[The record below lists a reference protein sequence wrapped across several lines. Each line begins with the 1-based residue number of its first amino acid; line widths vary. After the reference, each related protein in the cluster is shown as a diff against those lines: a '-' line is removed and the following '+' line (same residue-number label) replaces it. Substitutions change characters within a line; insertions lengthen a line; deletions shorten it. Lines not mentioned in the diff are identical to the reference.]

1 MFDYQDVGVGL
12 WPGEGTEVE
21 ALLQAEDR
29 LSHELICL
37 ALADGWVD
45 SPRHVLPDDLEVI
58 PPGPYL
64 AAVVSSVDR
73 SRLNGHDVVRL
84 MQAEARMSSHHEAGK
99 YEAMSEV
106 AFSSPGDADS
116 PVERGFEEMEYAAV
130 EVAAALTLTR
140 RSSEGEL
147 NRAVSLTGRLYRVLQ
162 ALSRGEIDLAK
173 VRVFDQQLGHLPDG
187 SVDEVL
193 DRVLEQASGLT
204 TGQLRARVARLVL
217 ETDSDGAKSSFRE
230 GLGERKVSTYAN
242 PDLTGNFMISSA
254 DPAALAAA
262 RRHVEETARHIR
274 SIDDT
279 GRTLDQIRADV
290 ALDLLSGKCGH
301 YRHANT
307 VGAGRTNVT
316 VSAETLARLSDQPGE
331 LDGYGPVVAEIARK
345 TVRENIDGEWVFT
358 VTDQGR
364 PVATG
369 TLSRRPTA
377 DQRRRAE
384 ADYPSCVMVGC
395 RQPAHQ
401 CDLDHRKPVSEGG
414 PTHND
419 NLGPLCR
426 HHHLVKHHSRWR
438 VRRLHN
444 GDHQW
449 TSPLGH
455 TYTRKRDPPD

>member
-1 MFDYQDVGVGL
+1 MFDYQGVGVGL

-29 LSHELICL
+29 LSYELTCL
-37 ALADGWVD
+37 ALADGWVE
-45 SPRHVLPDDLEVI
+45 PNRHVLPDDLEVV

-84 MQAEARMSSHHEAGK
+84 MQTEARMSSHHEAGK

-140 RSSEGEL
+140 RSSEGAL

-162 ALSRGEIDLAK
+162 AWSRGEIDLAK
-173 VRVFDQQLGHLPDG
+173 VRVLDQCLGHLPAET
-187 SVDEVL
+187 VDCVL
-193 DRVLEQASGLT
+193 DQVLDDAGFLT
-204 TGQLRARVARLVL
+204 TGQLRARLSRLVM
-217 ETDSDGAKSSFRE
+217 EADPDGSKSSFEE
-230 GLGERKVSTYAN
+230 GLAERKVVVTSN
-242 PDLTGNFMISSA
+242 PDHTANFNISSGRPQ
-254 DPAALAAA
+254 DVAAA
-262 RRHVEETARHIR
+262 REVVEDLARR
-274 SIDDT
+274 LNTRDEP
-279 GRTLDQIRADV
+279 RTLDQLRSDV
-290 ALDLLSGKCGH
+290 ALDLLSGRCGH
-301 YRHANT
+301 SQHTGHAGGSGT
-307 VGAGRTNVT
+307 VHVT
-316 VSAETLARLSDQPGE
+316 VSADSLARLSDQPGE
-331 LDGYGPVVAEIARK
+331 LDGYGPVIAEMARK

-369 TLSRRPTA
+369 TLSRRPTTA
-377 DQRRRAE
+377 QRRRVRVE
-384 ADYPSCVMVGC
+384 YPTCVMVGC
-395 RQPAHQ
+395 RQPTYR

-426 HHHLVKHHSRWR
+426 HHHMTRHHTPWKLE
-438 VRRLHN
+438 RLHN
-444 GDHQW
+444 GDHVW

-455 TYTRKRDPPD
+455 SYTRKRDPPN